1 MKVAENIEV
10 VFVTSH
16 ILSKMEKALEKKI
29 WIFLNIDQFY
39 VLLFYFISI
48 FFLMFFVFC
57 RTFLTKKTPLV
68 M

>member
-10 VFVTSH
+10 VFVTNH

-39 VLLFYFISI
+39 VLLFYFIFYI
-48 FFLMFFVFC
+48 
-57 RTFLTKKTPLV
+57 
-68 M
+68 